1 MYGTTRGETTR
12 AEVPEDSPGL
22 LVEACCIF
30 ASLGPR
36 WKISGKLAY
45 EEEENTEKCQK
56 RQTASFPL
64 GILETRVVQDSKP
77 RY

>member
-1 MYGTTRGETTR
+1 MYGTTRGDATR
-12 AEVPEDSPGL
+12 AEVPEDSPSL

-45 EEEENTEKCQK
+45 EEEENT
-56 RQTASFPL
+56 
-64 GILETRVVQDSKP
+64 
-77 RY
+77 